1 MQNRDP
7 IWGITLVEVVR
18 GLGCNFR
25 GLGREF
31 WGLRV
36 LALKKLE
43 VLGLAHT
50 SLASSTLPLW
60 VVLVE
65 MLPSLQT
72 LT

>member
-31 WGLRV
+31 WELRV
-36 LALKKLE
+36 LAL
-43 VLGLAHT
+43 
-50 SLASSTLPLW
+50 
-60 VVLVE
+60 
-65 MLPSLQT
+65 
-72 LT
+72 